1 MNSSLFPLATASDRL
16 LALLVIIV
24 MTSVRTPGLAPED
37 HRYVAAG
44 RFLPRTTS
52 SNGAGGVGATSR
64 ESLVSP
70 QSSQRPRRGSRH
82 RTQDGLALNKDL
94 GISEPGKTPTQD
106 TSDRSG

>member
-16 LALLVIIV
+16 LALLIIIV

-52 SNGAGGVGATSR
+52 SSGAARPGASR
-64 ESLVSP
+64 ESLA
-70 QSSQRPRRGSRH
+70 R
-82 RTQDGLALNKDL
+82 LNKDL
-94 GISEPGKTPTQD
+94 GLSEPGKTPTQD
-106 TSDRSG
+106 ASDR